1 MTADRQ
7 AAVKTAEDYY
17 DSADADAFYAAVW
30 GGEDIHVGL
39 YESPGED
46 IAAASARTVRRM
58 AERLHTLGPDAR
70 VLDMGAGY
78 GGAARH
84 LAARHGANVTCL
96 NLSEAENARN
106 RRLTAEAGL
115 SDRIEVVH
123 GAFED
128 TPYPDQS
135 FDIVWSQDAFL
146 HSGDRERV
154 LDEAVRVLKPG
165 GEFIF
170 TDPMQAD
177 SVDDPALLE
186 PIYAR
191 IHLPNLA
198 SIRFYREALRAR
210 GLEEVSVARLTEQLG
225 THYARVREELAAR
238 REDLKDQIS
247 PAYAERMLKGLKHWV
262 DGAEAGQ
269 LSWGVLHFRKP

>member
-39 YESPGED
+39 YESPDED

-58 AERLHTLGPDAR
+58 ADAVKTLGPQSR
-70 VLDMGAGY
+70 VLDLGAGY

-84 LAARHGANVTCL
+84 LASRYGAHVTCL
-96 NLSEAENARN
+96 NLSEAENERN

-115 SDRIEVVH
+115 SDRIDVVH

-128 TPYPDQS
+128 LPYPDAG
-135 FDIVWSQDAFL
+135 FDIIWSQDAFL
-146 HSGDRERV
+146 HSGDRARV

-177 SVDDPALLE
+177 AVDDPELLK

-198 SIRFYREALRAR
+198 SIRFYREALQAR
-210 GLEEVSVARLTEQLG
+210 GLEEVSVQRLTDQLG

-238 REDLKDQIS
+238 SDDLKDQIS
-247 PAYAERMLKGLKHWV
+247 PQYAERMLNGLEHWV
-262 DGAEAGQ
+262 AGAKAGQ

>member
-1 MTADRQ
+1 MTADYRD
-7 AAVKTAEDYY
+7 AVKTAEDYY

-39 YESPGED
+39 YDHDGED
-46 IAAASARTVRRM
+46 IAAASARTVRTM
-58 AERLHTLGPDAR
+58 AAQLKTLGPRSR
-70 VLDMGAGY
+70 VLDLGAGY

-84 LAARHGANVTCL
+84 LAAEYGAHVTCL
-96 NLSEAENARN
+96 NLSEAENERN

-115 SDRIEVVH
+115 GDRIEIVH

-128 TPYPDQS
+128 IPYPDAS
-135 FDIVWSQDAFL
+135 FDIIWSQDAIL
-146 HSGDRERV
+146 HSGDRGRV
-154 LDEAVRVLKPG
+154 LDQAVRVLKPG

-177 SVDDPALLE
+177 DVDDPELLA

-198 SIRFYREALRAR
+198 SIRFYREALKAR
-210 GLEEVSVARLTEQLG
+210 WLEEVSVQRLTGQLG
-225 THYARVREELAAR
+225 THYARVREELGAK
-238 REDLKDQIS
+238 REALRDRIS
-247 PAYAERMLKGLKHWV
+247 PEYAERMLKGLKHWV
-262 DGAEAGQ
+262 DGAKAGQ
-269 LSWGVLHFRKP
+269 LSWGILHFAKP

>member
-1 MTADRQ
+1 MTADYRD
-7 AAVKTAEDYY
+7 AVKTAEDYY

-39 YESPGED
+39 YDHDGED
-46 IAAASARTVRRM
+46 IAAASARTVRTM
-58 AERLHTLGPDAR
+58 AAQLKTLGPRSR
-70 VLDMGAGY
+70 VLDLGAGY

-84 LAARHGANVTCL
+84 LAAEYGAHVTCL
-96 NLSEAENARN
+96 NLSEAENERN

-115 SDRIEVVH
+115 GDRIEIVH

-128 TPYPDQS
+128 IPYPDAS
-135 FDIVWSQDAFL
+135 FDIIWSQDAIL
-146 HSGDRERV
+146 HSGDRGRV
-154 LDEAVRVLKPG
+154 LDQAVRVLKPG

-177 SVDDPALLE
+177 DVDDPELLA

-198 SIRFYREALRAR
+198 SIRFYREALKAR
-210 GLEEVSVARLTEQLG
+210 GLEEVSVQRLTGQLG
-225 THYARVREELAAR
+225 THYARVREELGAK
-238 REDLKDQIS
+238 REALRDRIS
-247 PAYAERMLKGLKHWV
+247 PEYAERMLKGLKHWV
-262 DGAEAGQ
+262 DGAKAGQ
-269 LSWGVLHFRKP
+269 LSWGILHFAKP